1 MKKQSALRRRLGV
14 VIFLSGA
21 SLAGSVAALTDSA
34 QAAPPVGQNGA
45 ATPYAPYAFLIG
57 DWDTVPADGKYVA
70 AIRQTLRWGPLNT
83 YISYSAFTRAPGD
96 AQERLHAEG
105 LMTYN
110 AQHKTLD
117 FLFAHEP
124 GTFGEEEGT
133 VHLEPDGS
141 VVRESTEVEK
151 DGSLSHS
158 RQVIRQTGP
167 NTAVTSL
174 MELRPDGTWAPAF
187 PGSDHL
193 VMVRRAP

>member
-1 MKKQSALRRRLGV
+1 MREPSTLHRRLGA
-14 VIFLSGA
+14 IMLLFGT
-21 SLAGSVAALTDSA
+21 SLAGSLATMPDTA
-34 QAAPPVGQNGA
+34 QAATPVGQNSA

-83 YISYSAFTRAPGD
+83 YIAYSAFTRAPGD
-96 AQERLHAEG
+96 AEERLHAEG

-133 VHLEPDGS
+133 VHVEPDGS

-151 DGSLSHS
+151 DGRLSHA